1 MREAPPS
8 AVKNKK
14 RATRGSPQGVTRR
27 SKRHA
32 ATPQGPVDSA
42 ARRDNQQSNGGQ
54 DLAGGISPPA
64 GRLLRACKPAPAAS
78 DPWEDLTRR
87 RMAGAVIY
95 ELKDERGYGVSLQDV
110 ADALGLPNRESIQ
123 FYRTHEKLS
132 KLMANEPYKKACID
146 FYEQR
151 VADRGKT
158 DGDDCQGQVRDAQR
172 TR

>member
-64 GRLLRACKPAPAAS
+64 GRLLRARKPAPAAS

-95 ELKDERGYGVSLQDV
+95 ELKDERGYRVSLQDV
-110 ADALGLPNRESIQ
+110 ADALGEDP
-123 FYRTHEKLS
+123 
-132 KLMANEPYKKACID
+132 
-146 FYEQR
+146 
-151 VADRGKT
+151 
-158 DGDDCQGQVRDAQR
+158 QGPRAVQKGRHAA
-172 TR
+172 TCCCKGCWP

>member
-14 RATRGSPQGVTRR
+14 RATRGSPQDVTRR

-64 GRLLRACKPAPAAS
+64 GRLLRARKPAPAAS

-87 RMAGAVIY
+87 RMAGAVMLVHKCGAD
-95 ELKDERGYGVSLQDV
+95 EKNLRNKDQFKDRNAILALFRTKLGVFQE
-110 ADALGLPNRESIQ
+110 AGATG
-123 FYRTHEKLS
+123 
-132 KLMANEPYKKACID
+132 
-146 FYEQR
+146 
-151 VADRGKT
+151 
-158 DGDDCQGQVRDAQR
+158 
-172 TR
+172 

>member
-64 GRLLRACKPAPAAS
+64 HVPEREKQPLDLRGRAICAFQRSSGDAVCNFMYGYAC
-78 DPWEDLTRR
+78 
-87 RMAGAVIY
+87 V
-95 ELKDERGYGVSLQDV
+95 
-110 ADALGLPNRESIQ
+110 
-123 FYRTHEKLS
+123 
-132 KLMANEPYKKACID
+132 
-146 FYEQR
+146 
-151 VADRGKT
+151 
-158 DGDDCQGQVRDAQR
+158 
-172 TR
+172 